1 MVAIIRNAPPGH
13 ENQRKNGVLMPPAS
27 KLSRIRNIGIIAH
40 IDAGKTTVSERI
52 LYYTGKSY
60 KIGEVHDGEAVMD
73 WMPQEQERGITITSA
88 VTTCNWGNSEIHIID
103 TPGHVDFTIEVER
116 SLRILDGVVVVF
128 CAVGGV
134 EPQSETV
141 WHQADKYSVP
151 KIAFIN
157 KMDRVGADFFRVI
170 EMMKERFTSVPLPVQ
185 IPWGQEEKFLGVV
198 DLITKKII
206 TWDESSKGAN
216 YEFSE
221 IPGDLM
227 PEVEAQREKMLE
239 AVAEVDDAIAE
250 KYLGGEE
257 ISAKELLQA
266 IREATLS
273 VKLVPVMCGTA
284 LKNKGIQ
291 PLLDAVVNFL
301 PSPEDVPPVR
311 GLNPVTKEE
320 LTRKSSPKEPLA
332 ALAFKVMQDE
342 GRKLT
347 YLRIYSGQMKAGE
360 ELYNA
365 SKNKK
370 EKVSR
375 LLKMHANKRERL
387 DQAGAGDIVAVM
399 GLKETTTGDTICDEA
414 HPILLES
421 MEFYEPVISQAIEAK
436 TPADQEKLSLALVKL
451 MEEDPT
457 LRVKYDEE
465 TAQTVISGM
474 GELHLDIIIDRL
486 SREFHSQVNVGK
498 PRVVYRETIR
508 RRVDIEG
515 HFERELGDKKHFGH
529 VRLILEPKDRGT
541 GVEMEWKIDTVLF
554 PAEYLKAIEE
564 GVMEALQSGAVA
576 GYPVVDIRVKV
587 AEVILKEGES
597 STIGCKVAATSALRD
612 GCMKAAPVLLEP
624 IMMVNVITPA
634 EFMGDV
640 IGDINARK
648 GEIQEISPKGA
659 MSEIRA
665 KVPLKALFG
674 YSTDL
679 RSATQGRA
687 IFTMQFFAYDQA

>member
-1 MVAIIRNAPPGH
+1 
-13 ENQRKNGVLMPPAS
+13 MPPAS

-141 WHQADKYSVP
+141 WHQADKYGVP

-291 PLLDAVVNFL
+291 PVLDAVVNFL

-320 LTRKSSPKEPLA
+320 LTRKSSLKEPLA

-370 EKVSR
+370 EKASR

-457 LRVKYDEE
+457 LRVIYDEE

-498 PRVVYRETIR
+498 PRVVYRETIG
-508 RRVDIEG
+508 RRVDSEG

-529 VRLILEPKDRGT
+529 VRLILEPMDRGA
-541 GVEMEWKIDTVLF
+541 GVEMEWKIDTALF

-587 AEVILKEGES
+587 AEVILKEGETS
-597 STIGCKVAATSALRD
+597 AIGCKVAATSALRD
-612 GCMKAAPVLLEP
+612 GCTKADPVLLEP

-648 GEIQEISPKGA
+648 GEIHDISPKGA

-665 KVPLKALFG
+665 RVPLKALFG